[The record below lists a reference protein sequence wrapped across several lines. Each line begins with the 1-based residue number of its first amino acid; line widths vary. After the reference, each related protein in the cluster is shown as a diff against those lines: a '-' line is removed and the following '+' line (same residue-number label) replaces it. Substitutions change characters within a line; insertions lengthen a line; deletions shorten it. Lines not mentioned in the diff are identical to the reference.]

1 MSPDSHPKNV
11 NIKSFSLFGLK
22 NSLGRS
28 SLPMQLWL
36 CLLKLLFLFVV
47 VREPP
52 EIFFPSESQQILRQ

>member
-1 MSPDSHPKNV
+1 MSPDPRPKNV

-22 NSLGRS
+22 NNLGRS

-36 CLLKLLFLFVV
+36 CLFELLFLFVV

-52 EIFFPSESQQILRQ
+52 EDFFPQ